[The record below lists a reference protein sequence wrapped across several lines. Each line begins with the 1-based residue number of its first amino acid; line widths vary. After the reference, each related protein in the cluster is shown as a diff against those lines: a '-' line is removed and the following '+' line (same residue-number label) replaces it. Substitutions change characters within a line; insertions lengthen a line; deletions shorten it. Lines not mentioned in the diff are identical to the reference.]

1 MYTRHF
7 GRKNLKIPE
16 DYCGNAFE
24 REDRDCV
31 NEKNTEAE
39 QLHNETCS
47 ISEKEEK
54 CEDKMQSLFEKIG
67 IDRVASPDLLVVLLA
82 FLLMSENTSYRFIS
96 FFLLVVLLFSYF
108 FI

>member
-24 REDRDCV
+24 SEENDIQIREEEPPEPQSKREC
-31 NEKNTEAE
+31 K
-39 QLHNETCS
+39 Q
-47 ISEKEEK
+47 EKEEG

-67 IDRVASPDLLVVLLA
+67 IDRIASPDLLVVLLA
-82 FLLMSENTSYRFIS
+82 FLLMSEKTTDSELPLI
-96 FFLLVVLLFSYF
+96 LLLLLILSD
-108 FI
+108 

>member
-82 FLLMSENTSYRFIS
+82 FLLMSEKTSDSELPLI
-96 FFLLVVLLFSYF
+96 LLLLLILSD
-108 FI
+108 